1 MKLLL
6 YLPTPGGMTGAP
18 RRLLVLACGLRDLGV
33 TPVLATE
40 PGTPLMA
47 AAREAGVETIPLPPV
62 GVLALREGALFGG
75 GPLFRLRVAAALLR
89 QQLRFRRAVRRTRA
103 DVVWMRGSKSI
114 AFAGLGVL
122 LSRRPLIWD
131 VDYELPSRGVV
142 RLLHRAGLALAR
154 RVVFQHDAAR
164 EIFGDRLAQHH
175 AAKMRV
181 LTPGIDLAFL
191 RAARDRR
198 APPPRTRD
206 GRFRILQ
213 VGTLCDRKNQAF
225 LIEVLHRLPP
235 GLRQRVELR
244 FAGGTHS
251 AAYERTLRDRVA
263 AYGLAD
269 QVHFLGWRDDVHA
282 LMLESDLLA
291 MPSKS
296 EGVPNTVQEAMV
308 LGLPVLGSDC
318 GGIPEVL
325 AHERTGWVLPLGDP
339 APWAGTLAGIIE
351 APEVSARVRA
361 EAQAHAEQN
370 FGTEAWCRRYLG
382 VIEDARTPSR
392 GRNRA

>member
-1 MKLLL
+1 MRLLL
-6 YLPTPGGMTGAP
+6 YLPTPGGLTGAP
-18 RRLLVLACGLRDLGV
+18 RRLLTLACGLRDLGA
-33 TPVLATE
+33 TPIIATE
-40 PGTPLMA
+40 PGTPLMQ
-47 AAREAGVETIPLPPV
+47 AAREAGIETVVLSPV

-75 GPLFRLRVAAALLR
+75 GPLFRLRVAGALLG
-89 QQLRFRRAVRRTRA
+89 QQLRFRRAVRQSGVDA
-103 DVVWMRGSKSI
+103 VWLRGSKSV

-154 RVVFQHDAAR
+154 RVVFQHDAAN
-164 EIFGDRLAQHH
+164 EIFGDSLAQRH

-181 LTPGIDLAFL
+181 LTPGIDLAAL
-191 RAARDRR
+191 SAVRERNAR
-198 APPPRTRD
+198 TQVNGN

-235 GLRQRVELR
+235 ELRQRVELR

-251 AAYERTLRDRVA
+251 AAYEHALRDQVA
-263 AYGLAD
+263 AYGLTD

-318 GGIPEVL
+318 GGIPEVISNG
-325 AHERTGWVLPLGDP
+325 RTGWFRSLDEPDAWVE
-339 APWAGTLAGIIE
+339 TLTRIIE
-351 APEVSARVRA
+351 APEDYASAKAAAQIYA
-361 EAQAHAEQN
+361 ERN
-370 FGTEAWCRRYLG
+370 FGIEAWCGRYLS
-382 VIEDARTPSR
+382 VIREVVC
-392 GRNRA
+392 